1 MNLSL
6 RILLIAC
13 IGLPVLLSVI
23 EPGRTLVRAEDAVED
38 DIEEEDAQVETG
50 DVEGTEEES
59 TEEESKAQGSPDVD
73 VTLLF
78 TKPEGNGMELP
89 AGKPVEFLVGVTNNG
104 DREFVIDAAEASFRY
119 PMDFNFYI
127 QNFSMAQY
135 NKVVKPQQEAT
146 VAYSFF
152 PADVFAGRPLGLQV
166 NLLYHDADGEDFSEA
181 VFNSTINIVEVDEGL
196 DGETFF
202 LYVFL
207 LAFAVLLL
215 LVGHTLLSSFSASGG
230 KKGSSKKQSSHQSG
244 VEMGTDSSNGVDYEW
259 LPEHLKAELKRQS
272 KMSNGSAP
280 KVTRSEQQQSEDS
293 EAEASK
299 KKPISSS
306 VKAPPTRSSP
316 RLRKI

>member
-1 MNLSL
+1 MLS
-6 RILLIAC
+6 I
-13 IGLPVLLSVI
+13 I
-23 EPGRTLVRAEDAVED
+23 EPGRALARAQDAVED
-38 DIEEEDAQVETG
+38 DVEEDDAQVEAG

-59 TEEESKAQGSPDVD
+59 TEEESKAQGSPDID
-73 VTLLF
+73 VTMLF

-104 DREFVIDAAEASFRY
+104 NREFIIDAAEASFRY

-166 NLLYHDADGEDFSEA
+166 NLLYHDSDGEDFSEA
-181 VFNSTINIVEVDEGL
+181 VFNSTISIVEVDEGL

-230 KKGSSKKQSSHQSG
+230 KKSSSKKQSSHQSG

-272 KMSNGSAP
+272 KMTSNGSAP
-280 KVTRSEQQQSEDS
+280 KVNRSEQVREDP
-293 EAEASK
+293 EPEPPK
-299 KKPISSS
+299 KKPVSST
-306 VKAPPTRSSP
+306 VRAPPTRSSP